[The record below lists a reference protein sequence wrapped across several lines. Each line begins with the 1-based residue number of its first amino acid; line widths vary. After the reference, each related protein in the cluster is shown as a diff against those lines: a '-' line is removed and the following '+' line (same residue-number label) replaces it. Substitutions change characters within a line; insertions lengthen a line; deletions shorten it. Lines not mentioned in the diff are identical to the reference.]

1 VHEVGPGTL
10 IADRY
15 AVSHRLQQ
23 HPRWERWAAHD
34 TTLGR
39 DVVIL
44 TFASG
49 TPAAAAAVDAARRA
63 AAVTEPRLVRVLDI
77 VTPPSSAHSPDAATQ
92 AGNDDVAE
100 LCAIVEEPVERS
112 RSLTRILEQGGLP
125 ADEAR
130 RITGEAAKALDA
142 AAARGLRHIVL
153 TPRNVLVLPDG
164 AVRVRGVAVEAAL
177 LGLEDTPA
185 AVGAR
190 LDATAL
196 VGIGYAALTG
206 RWPLSG
212 ADAGLPRA
220 PIVGGTVVAADELG
234 ADACLD
240 LDRLARAAFVE
251 HAGPSNAAE
260 VLAGLQPW
268 PNGPTVDLWGDRRS
282 SGDSSTGD
290 PSLGASTVG
299 GSSATRQGDGSAP
312 GNPADDTAE
321 TPGRGPNLAAAQQ
334 VSSDPGAMAGG
345 TPGGESG
352 AASDPASGAALGPAS
367 GAALGPASGAA
378 LGPASG
384 AALGPASGAALG
396 ASAAASAASVSA
408 AMTKGA
414 RGVGSALGA
423 AGTAAAQAASR
434 LGERA
439 RHTVD
444 RLSTR
449 AEPVAGDA
457 PPAAGAS
464 SPVPTT
470 PVPTT
475 SAPTTPAPTP
485 LSAAAPP
492 APAPARPSG
501 PRPSRPGSTSAG
513 RPRVAAPR
521 TLRAPDT
528 IREDATLASV
538 LTPVD
543 SPLEDAVPLVPI
555 TGEFGRDESRLA
567 LAIVAGLVVLLAVLG
582 MWGLPKLTSVGLPN
596 APGAAAG
603 ATSKA
608 TGTAKPG
615 SPAVTGAAAGGAL
628 TPVAIIGA
636 ATFDASAGQVASSSA
651 PKGYDG
657 DVATMWRSKWY
668 SNDKFGGLKVPGIG
682 YVVDLG
688 QQTEVRR
695 VTVTVPVA
703 QDITV
708 YVANRASL
716 DGATSIGSS
725 AGKSGELVFDAP
737 AGPIASGQLV
747 IVLVTKLGPDGSGKF
762 RAQVSEM
769 AVSR

>member
-1 VHEVGPGTL
+1 MHEVGPGTL

-290 PSLGASTVG
+290 SSTGDPSLGASTVG
-299 GSSATRQGDGSAP
+299 GSSATRQADGSAP

-345 TPGGESG
+345 TPGGE
-352 AASDPASGAALGPAS
+352 
-367 GAALGPASGAA
+367 
-378 LGPASG
+378 
-384 AALGPASGAALG
+384 SGAALG

-615 SPAVTGAAAGGAL
+615 SPAATGAAAGGAL

>member
-1 VHEVGPGTL
+1 MHEVGPGTL

-44 TFASG
+44 TFAGG

-77 VTPPSSAHSPDAATQ
+77 VTPPSSGQSPG
-92 AGNDDVAE
+92 AGAGTHDVAE

-153 TPRNVLVLPDG
+153 TPRNVLLLPDG
-164 AVRVRGVAVEAAL
+164 SVRVRGVAVEAAL

-220 PIVGGTVVAADELG
+220 PIVGGSVVAADELG

-251 HAGPSNAAE
+251 HAGPGNAAE
-260 VLAGLQPW
+260 VLAGLHPW
-268 PNGPTVDLWGDRRS
+268 PNGPTIDLWGDRRPS
-282 SGDSSTGD
+282 ADSGAGV
-290 PSLGASTVG
+290 PSRGASTVG
-299 GSSATRQGDGSAP
+299 GGSAA
-312 GNPADDTAE
+312 GQGYGSALGDAGGGTLGS
-321 TPGRGPNLAAAQQ
+321 PGRGPDLTAAQG
-334 VSSDPGAMAGG
+334 VSADPGAMADGTSGGRSGPTSGRAADEDRGG
-345 TPGGESG
+345 TSG
-352 AASDPASGAALGPAS
+352 AVRGG
-367 GAALGPASGAA
+367 
-378 LGPASG
+378 
-384 AALGPASGAALG
+384 
-396 ASAAASAASVSA
+396 SAAATAASVSA
-408 AMTKGA
+408 AVSKGA
-414 RGVGSALGA
+414 RGVGSALGS
-423 AGTAAAQAASR
+423 AGTAAAKAASR

-449 AEPVAGDA
+449 PEPVAGDA
-457 PPAAGAS
+457 PAAAGF
-464 SPVPTT
+464 PGQ
-470 PVPTT
+470 
-475 SAPTTPAPTP
+475 TTPASTAPGSTTPASTTPASTTPAAPATATSSAPGTARPTGAQP
-485 LSAAAPP
+485 SRAGSTAGGRPQAAAQRAAAPR
-492 APAPARPSG
+492 A
-501 PRPSRPGSTSAG
+501 
-513 RPRVAAPR
+513 AAPR

-582 MWGLPKLTSVGLPN
+582 MWGLPKLTSVGLPS
-596 APGAAAG
+596 APGTTAG

-608 TGTAKPG
+608 TGTAQPG
-615 SPAVTGAAAGGAL
+615 SPAATGAAPAGAL

-657 DVATMWRSKWY
+657 DAATMWRSKWY